1 MILIWLQWKQFS
13 NFYVDD
19 CLKSVETEEKANKLQ
34 EELRRLLSRGGF
46 HLTKFMSNSM
56 KVLESVPESE
66 RALSVKNLDF
76 ENPTLERALGVRSL
90 DSISQ

>member
-1 MILIWLQWKQFS
+1 MILIRLYTVETVQR

-19 CLKSVETEEKANKLQ
+19 CLKSVETEKEANELQ

-56 KVLESVPESE
+56 KVLKSVPESE

-76 ENPTLERALGVRSL
+76 ENPTL
-90 DSISQ
+90 